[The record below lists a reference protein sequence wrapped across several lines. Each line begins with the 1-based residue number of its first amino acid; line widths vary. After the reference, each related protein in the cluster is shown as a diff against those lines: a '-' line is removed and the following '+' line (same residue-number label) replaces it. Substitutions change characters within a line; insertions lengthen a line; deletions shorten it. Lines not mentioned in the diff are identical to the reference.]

1 MNLKLFTTPKGKFIH
16 ILKYEDNPPF
26 YNKNNNRLVSY
37 CGVSCSN
44 NSTTIVNLINFSFN
58 TCIKFNYSFPKCIKE
73 YELCDRCKNAY
84 LKENK
89 NA

>member
-44 NSTTIVNLINFSFN
+44 NNITIVNFTHVL
-58 TCIKFNYSFPKCIKE
+58 KE

-89 NA
+89 NV